1 MIKHT
6 TWFRKGLKRGAG
18 RRGMK
23 ARTRLIGAEY
33 AVFYADGWPANG
45 ARTRDPIEAY
55 RWLRAA
61 RAADWPGAAQRW
73 LGVRQLGQ
81 TRWRRHGPALRV
93 PELAGEKVLELKDGE
108 VLELGGATEVSVR
121 RARLRVAS
129 LLGCRGLDGA
139 ATASLLPGYEGF
151 FPSVDVGVAR
161 MLHARLGGGHLPWL
175 RRLDLPALMRDL
187 IAGAAI
193 WTLQERGD
201 RRWPAGVHLFTARPH
216 RAQRAQRVQGG
227 DRATQRHA
235 S

>member
-1 MIKHT
+1 MQ
-6 TWFRKGLKRGAG
+6 RGGLRRVTYG
-18 RRGMK
+18 R
-23 ARTRLIGAEY
+23 ARLLRAEY
-33 AVFYADGWPANG
+33 AVFYGDGWPANG
-45 ARTRDPIEAY
+45 ARTRDPLEAY

-61 RAADWPGAAQRW
+61 LAADWPGASERW

-93 PELAGEKVLELKDGE
+93 PELVGERVVGE
-108 VLELGGATEVSVR
+108 VLDLGGGSEVSVR

-161 MLHARLGGGHLPWL
+161 MLHARLGGQHLPWL

-187 IAGAAI
+187 IAGSVI
-193 WTLQERGD
+193 WTVPERGD
-201 RRWPAGVHLFTARPH
+201 RRWPAGVHLFTVRSH
-216 RAQRAQRVQGG
+216 RTTR
-227 DRATQRHA
+227 RHDVA
-235 S
+235 F

>member
-1 MIKHT
+1 MIKDT
-6 TWFRKGLKRGAG
+6 IFFRSGLKKRRRAG
-18 RRGMK
+18 K
-23 ARTRLIGAEY
+23 KKPRTRLLRAEY
-33 AVFYADGWPANG
+33 AVFYGDGWPANE

-61 RAADWPGAAQRW
+61 RAADWPGASQRW

-93 PELAGEKVLELKDGE
+93 PELAGEVERTDE

-121 RARLRVAS
+121 RARLRAAS

-161 MLHARLGGGHLPWL
+161 MLHARLGGQRLPWL
-175 RRLDLPALMRDL
+175 RNLDLPALMRDL

-193 WTLQERGD
+193 WTLRERGD
-201 RRWPAGVHLFTARPH
+201 RRWPAGVHLFTARP
-216 RAQRAQRVQGG
+216 QRARFVP
-227 DRATQRHA
+227 
-235 S
+235 